1 MSIRGAQRRRAA
13 AFGVALLCAGTLL
26 GCAGA
31 EAESE
36 GGATASPTSAST
48 SAPAPTTS
56 APAPTP
62 TATPSSDANA
72 DADTAAPAPAI
83 PPPPQSNADAPVAVT
98 DVIDG
103 DTIDTTV
110 GRIRVIGIDTPER
123 GECNFGPATSL
134 LRRLIAESGNQVVL
148 TAASDKDD
156 EDRYGRLLRYID
168 SPSGVDFGREL
179 IAAGYAI
186 ARYDSRDGY
195 GAHPREADYVALDAA
210 VAQIPCPGGSS
221 G

>member
-1 MSIRGAQRRRAA
+1 MNLPGAIGRATIWS
-13 AFGVALLCAGTLL
+13 GTALMCAGLL
-26 GCAGA
+26 VGCSDSGSGSAA
-31 EAESE
+31 QTPAVSE
-36 GGATASPTSAST
+36 PTTSVPSTSDAAPAST
-48 SAPAPTTS
+48 SAPAI
-56 APAPTP
+56 PAPV
-62 TATPSSDANA
+62 
-72 DADTAAPAPAI
+72 APPLPEVAPGA
-83 PPPPQSNADAPVAVT
+83 VAVT

-134 LRRLIAESGNQVVL
+134 LKRLIAESGNQVVL
-148 TAASDKDD
+148 IGASDKDD
-156 EDRYGRLLRYID
+156 TDRYGRLLRYID
-168 SPSGVDFGREL
+168 SPSGLDFGREL

-210 VAQIPCPGGSS
+210 VAQIPCPGAPSS
-221 G
+221 MSSTDIEGVEML